1 MKASIYILDKML
13 ECLREYS
20 PEIQSISSYT
30 TFEELHM
37 DSYDIVD
44 FLMCIER
51 ECGVVFT
58 RNAIWEMHCLQDVI
72 DELDTCVKEEL
83 SNA

>member
-1 MKASIYILDKML
+1 M
-13 ECLREYS
+13 R
-20 PEIQSISSYT
+20 
-30 TFEELHM
+30 
-37 DSYDIVD
+37 
-44 FLMCIER
+44 IER

-58 RNAIWEMHCLQDVI
+58 RNAIWEMSCLQDVI